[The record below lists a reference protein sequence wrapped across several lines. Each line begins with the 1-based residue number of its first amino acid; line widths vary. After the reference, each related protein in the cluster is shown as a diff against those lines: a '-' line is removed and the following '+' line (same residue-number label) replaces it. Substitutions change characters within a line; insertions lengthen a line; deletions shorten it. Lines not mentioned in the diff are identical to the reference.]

1 MERKLYREGLS
12 VVRLHI
18 FIDFACIYDTMEKN
32 RTEINR
38 WRGKREK
45 NVWSER
51 IKNGDNVENV
61 SRIRRKHGRNGR
73 DIS

>member
-1 MERKLYREGLS
+1 MERKLYRRGLS
-12 VVRLHI
+12 VVGLHI
-18 FIDFACIYDTMEKN
+18 FTDFACIYDTMEKN

-51 IKNGDNVENV
+51 IKNGDNV
-61 SRIRRKHGRNGR
+61 S
-73 DIS
+73 S